1 MTGQRQCKIE
11 KSINSANGTYSGGHQ
26 SLCLL
31 NCLRSKNTLKQGT
44 FLIFFKL
51 TAKPRVLENLKR
63 SWKKSWHLESSKE
76 CKRYNVAIALV
87 RENRNLLL
95 T

>member
-31 NCLRSKNTLKQGT
+31 NYLRSKNTLKQGT
-44 FLIFFKL
+44 FLILFKL

-63 SWKKSWHLESSKE
+63 SWKKPWKVYLFIYLFIYYLFKDS
-76 CKRYNVAIALV
+76 YNVQG
-87 RENRNLLL
+87 REQ
-95 T
+95 